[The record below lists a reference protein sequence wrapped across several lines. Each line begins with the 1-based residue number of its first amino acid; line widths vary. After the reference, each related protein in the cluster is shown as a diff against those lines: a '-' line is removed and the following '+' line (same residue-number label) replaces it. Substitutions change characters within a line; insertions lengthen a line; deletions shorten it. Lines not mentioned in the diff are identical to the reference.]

1 MSFGLRL
8 MEAEKDLF
16 LRRGGGGDGGIESI
30 DDGRDQLE
38 VADDGGGEAR
48 VEGSVGGEGG
58 AESPLAALDEIE
70 GGVIFREALGRAGEG
85 VAFEFS
91 KRAADRGALGQL
103 A

>member
-48 VEGSVGGEGG
+48 GEGRGGRGGGGDGGMESIGDGRDQLEVADDGGGEARVEGSVGGEGG
-58 AESPLAALDEIE
+58 AESPLAALD
-70 GGVIFREALGRAGEG
+70 
-85 VAFEFS
+85 
-91 KRAADRGALGQL
+91 
-103 A
+103 